1 MTLSPELGYC
11 LLIGLGACLLAIA
24 LVVKKL
30 VHGTGDFIVAG
41 RRVGFGFGVGSI
53 IAVWTWSMA
62 VMMSSAQAFSF
73 GTSGLLWFVVPNG
86 LAVMLMIPF
95 AVLLRRRMPE
105 GYTIVEFIR
114 KRFDNPMV
122 ASLML
127 VVMVA
132 MIICEILINLFGIV
146 LVMDVVF
153 GLPATA
159 VLIVALIVVTVY
171 SYFGGIWTSAITGAL
186 CTLGT
191 TVPAAL
197 VVLYV
202 LGKAGGADAV
212 FSRVGAADPENLQP
226 FAPAAAVSFGIT
238 LALGLLASTMAD
250 QTFWQKAWSMKPKT
264 MARTFL
270 WAGLWFYPIPLT
282 LGLLGLVGISMGV
295 SDDDLGANGAGA
307 IGPYVVTHMGL
318 PVIIIVLY
326 VMIILQACYSTVD
339 GAFSALSSL
348 VATDIVRRRWP
359 SMSDRNLLK
368 ITKASIVAGG
378 IIGGVVVLAS
388 SDYITTVNTIYFFK
402 AALIVPLGAAIF
414 WRRMNAWA
422 FILGV
427 LVSAAVGFYV
437 RETVN
442 ELAGTATLIGLSILI
457 VVAVSLMTKTNY
469 DFSRLDKGGDQ
480 LADGDESEDLIA
492 SNSAEA
498 QS

>member
-186 CTLGT
+186 CTLGDDRSRR
-191 TVPAAL
+191 
-197 VVLYV
+197 
-202 LGKAGGADAV
+202 AG
-212 FSRVGAADPENLQP
+212 R
-226 FAPAAAVSFGIT
+226 
-238 LALGLLASTMAD
+238 
-250 QTFWQKAWSMKPKT
+250 
-264 MARTFL
+264 
-270 WAGLWFYPIPLT
+270 
-282 LGLLGLVGISMGV
+282 
-295 SDDDLGANGAGA
+295 
-307 IGPYVVTHMGL
+307 
-318 PVIIIVLY
+318 PV
-326 VMIILQACYSTVD
+326 
-339 GAFSALSSL
+339 
-348 VATDIVRRRWP
+348 RPR
-359 SMSDRNLLK
+359 
-368 ITKASIVAGG
+368 
-378 IIGGVVVLAS
+378 
-388 SDYITTVNTIYFFK
+388 
-402 AALIVPLGAAIF
+402 
-414 WRRMNAWA
+414 
-422 FILGV
+422 
-427 LVSAAVGFYV
+427 
-437 RETVN
+437 
-442 ELAGTATLIGLSILI
+442 
-457 VVAVSLMTKTNY
+457 
-469 DFSRLDKGGDQ
+469 
-480 LADGDESEDLIA
+480 
-492 SNSAEA
+492 
-498 QS
+498 